1 MFYKIGLTLTLLT
14 LLAAPVY
21 AQFTLRDRFKRV
33 QHRFAVMAII
43 AR

>member
-1 MFYKIGLTLTLLT
+1 MNRLFIKLYLDEDVDVLVADL
-14 LLAAPVY
+14 
-21 AQFTLRDRFKRV
+21 LRDRFKRV